1 MPEEVVASDSPSG
14 SVEKWPGD
22 IMGPDYHS
30 ESVVTNPLKIEGATI
45 TVSDRPGLGVDV
57 DWAAVERLKMP

>member
-1 MPEEVVASDSPSG
+1 MLFRSMN
-14 SVEKWPGD
+14 VEKWPGD

-30 ESVVTNPLKIEGATI
+30 ESVVANRLKIDGSTI
-45 TVSDRPGLGVDV
+45 TVSDRPGLGVDA